1 MNKNID
7 SELHVRGETT
17 FVDDLPLPEHTL
29 HAAVFASPLAH
40 GRIDTLN
47 VSNARSI
54 PGVVA
59 AFTAKDVPGENQI
72 GNIILDEPLLAESDV
87 DFIGQPIAIV
97 VADKP
102 ETARKGAKAI
112 EATFE
117 EKPAIF
123 DARQA
128 CERGQLFAPPR
139 TFVLGDVSS
148 QWPKCDLVVE
158 GRVDS
163 GGQEHL
169 YLETQTAIALPVEND
184 CIKII
189 SATQSASAVQ
199 RIVARVL
206 GLAMQKIEVEV
217 PRLGGA
223 FGGKED
229 QATPWACMAALAAFL
244 LKKPVKITLRRHEDM
259 VMTGKRHPYSSDF
272 KLGLAKDGRFLAYEV
287 TLYQNGGGAADL
299 STAILERSLFHV
311 TGSYYIPNVKATA
324 ISCRTNLPPNTA
336 FRGFGAPQAMFVLEC
351 AIHQAAQQL
360 GVDAAVLQQKNLL
373 QEKDEFPYG
382 MQASSCHAH
391 LCWGQAEKRYQI
403 RELQNRVEAFNR
415 SSSYKK
421 KGWAMMPVCFGISF
435 TSTPLNQASAL
446 VHVFT
451 DGSVSITTGAVE
463 MGQGVKSKIHHI
475 AARTLSI
482 HPDRIKIETVNTTRV
497 ANMSPTAASTG
508 ADMNGNAAKLACE
521 QICSRLKKTAADIL
535 SRSQPDLIT
544 IQDETVH
551 YDGQKTDL
559 PWEKLVSAAYLNR
572 VNLSAHVHYA
582 TPNLFF
588 DRGTAKGQPFA
599 YHVYG
604 AACLEVTVDCLRGIY
619 TIDKVNIIHDVG
631 QSLNPSVDLG
641 QVEGAVVQGIG
652 WMTLEELMH
661 SDKGKLLTDSL
672 TTYKVPD
679 IFFAPK
685 EMKVQF
691 LQNARNEYGPYYS
704 KAVGEPP
711 FMYSIG
717 VYFAILN
724 AMKAFRPDMKAIYS
738 APLTPEKVLMWLYGD
753 QGHQTT
759 PVPLSKQT
767 EFETLGH

>member
-1 MNKNID
+1 MMNNID

-47 VSNARSI
+47 ISIARSI

-59 AFTAKDVPGENQI
+59 VFTAKDIPGENQI

-102 ETARKGAKAI
+102 ETARKGVRAI

-117 EKPAIF
+117 EKPAIL

-128 CERGQLFAPPR
+128 YECGQLFAPPR

-148 QWPKCDLVVE
+148 QWAKCDLVVE

-169 YLETQTAIALPVEND
+169 YLETQTAIALPVENG

-229 QATPWACMAALAAFL
+229 QATPWACMAALAAFV

-259 VMTGKRHPYSSDF
+259 IMTGKRHPYSSDF
-272 KLGLAKDGRFLAYEV
+272 KLGLAKDGRFVAYKV
-287 TLYQNGGGAADL
+287 TLYQNGGAATDL

-324 ISCRTNLPPNTA
+324 ISCRTNLAPNTA
-336 FRGFGAPQAMFVLEC
+336 FRGFGAPQAMFVLES
-351 AIHQAAQQL
+351 AIHKAAQQL
-360 GVDAAVLQQKNLL
+360 GVEAAVLQQKNLL
-373 QEKDEFPYG
+373 RENDEFPYG
-382 MQASSCHAH
+382 MQASNCHAR
-391 LCWGQAEKRYQI
+391 LCWEQSEDRYQI

-451 DGSVSITTGAVE
+451 DGSVSITTSAVE
-463 MGQGVKSKIHHI
+463 MGQGVKSKIQHI

-482 HPDRIKIETVNTTRV
+482 HPDRIKIEMVNTTRV

-521 QICSRLKKTAADIL
+521 QILARLKKVATDIL
-535 SRSQPDLIT
+535 NVSYPEFIT
-544 IQDETVH
+544 IRDEIVF
-551 YDGQKTDL
+551 YNDQQSDL
-559 PWEKLVSAAYLNR
+559 RWEKLVSEAYLSR

-588 DRGTAKGQPFA
+588 DRETAKGRPFA

-604 AACLEVTVDCLRGIY
+604 TACLEVTVDCLRGIY
-619 TIDKVNIIHDVG
+619 SIDNVCIVHDVG

-641 QVEGAVVQGIG
+641 QVEGAVAQGIG
-652 WMTLEELMH
+652 WITIEELMH
-661 SDKGKLLTDSL
+661 DDKGKLLTDSL
-672 TTYKVPD
+672 STYKVPD

-685 EMKVQF
+685 EMQVHF
-691 LQNARNEYGPYYS
+691 LPNVKNEYGPYFS

-711 FMYSIG
+711 LMYGIG

-738 APLTPEKVLMWLYGD
+738 APLTPERVLMRLYDAHGC
-753 QGHQTT
+753 QIN
-759 PVPLSKQT
+759 PPLVSRQK
-767 EFETLGH
+767 EFETPGH